1 MDTYSIIVPIDK
13 QRNMQFLKL
22 LQLLSKK
29 SAVTMQEINKTIPR
43 STFTSLDYKL
53 RNLNLIS
60 KQKYGFDLFVY
71 KKFFDIE
78 TRRENKILTVNAK
91 MDVIDIE
98 GSFFVEFVRRMY

>member
-1 MDTYSIIVPIDK
+1 
-13 QRNMQFLKL
+13 MQFLKL

-53 RNLNLIS
+53 RNLNLIT
-60 KQKYGFDLFVY
+60 KQRHDFDLFVY

-78 TRRENKILTVNAK
+78 ARRERKVLTVNAK
-91 MDVIDIE
+91 MEVIDIE
-98 GSFFVEFVRRMY
+98 GNIFVEFVRRAR